1 MCSPG
6 KTYVRYLV
14 LALAGTCSTVYAQ
27 TPAINPMPD
36 GSRDMFIGL
45 GVQAAPRYDGA
56 ADRRTSA
63 LPVLQVQWS
72 NGIFVSGMSAGMHL
86 SALPTVEYGPLL
98 ALAPGRDASGNR
110 LFRLS
115 SAGDNGAGDSP
126 PTTWLPPLETPVS
139 SAPRDEAPPEVIGP
153 GNNRLDGMQPIA
165 RRLLA
170 GGFANLYLGRQW
182 RLTGTVLYGAGN
194 ARRGLRS
201 HIAVQHVAQDFAPHH
216 SITLAGGVS
225 VVNGAYSA
233 AYFGVTE
240 FEAGHTMNAAYR
252 PGGGVQDVRASL
264 RWNWALSPAL
274 MLSTGVQATRLLGD
288 ARRSPLVERA
298 TGLSA
303 GSALAY
309 RF

>member
-1 MCSPG
+1 MF
-6 KTYVRYLV
+6 KYLV
-14 LALAGTCSTVYAQ
+14 LALAGTCSTLYAQ

-56 ADRRTSA
+56 ADRRMSA

-72 NGIFVSGMSAGMHL
+72 NGIFVSGMSAGLHL

-98 ALAPGRDASGNR
+98 ALAPGRDASGSR
-110 LFRLS
+110 LFRLA

-126 PTTWLPPLETPVS
+126 PTAWLPPVDAPAS
-139 SAPRDEAPPEVIGP
+139 SAPQDEVPPAASEAGS
-153 GNNRLDGMQPIA
+153 NRLEGMEPIA

-170 GGFANLYLGRQW
+170 GGFANVYLARQW
-182 RLTGTVLYGAGN
+182 RLTGTLLYGGGN

-201 HIAVQHVAQDFAPHH
+201 HIALQHVAQDIAPHH
-216 SITLAGGVS
+216 SVAVAAGVS
-225 VVNGAYSA
+225 AVNRAYSA

-240 FEAGHTMNAAYR
+240 FEAGHTMNPVYR

-274 MLSTGVQATRLLGD
+274 LLTTGVQATHLLGD

-298 TGLSA
+298 TGVSA
-303 GSALAY
+303 ASALAY